1 MKFFHVCLVVL
12 LAFRMSEAAA
22 QNMDTDSERARKVWT
37 EHFRD
42 DENLRNDLLDEF
54 TATDGAD
61 WEGIDKLTRCYS
73 VSEDRL
79 RSAAM
84 SLFEEAT
91 NLSSD
96 GASHKDGV
104 PLRLLANNALFLL
117 GKYADNTT
125 KSFLLNL
132 VADKSR
138 DGVLRTVALSSY
150 LHAADAEEATGALLR
165 FLVSPDRM
173 VGDMERSG
181 AYAFAN
187 TAWNESSSE
196 KKRAICEALQ
206 AGLAHESTHW
216 VFCSGDRWLCGMSA
230 KYARSEERLA
240 MFERMYATP
249 VPDGDLFDRQSLV
262 PQIEMLRKLKKHTS
276 VNTNLA
282 TAIAHDFNQPLPEE
296 ERIALETPPNAP
308 DATDAAQEKST
319 ETGRKSFYALA
330 AIAGLLGVLALWF
343 GLRRK
348 RGPA

>member
-104 PLRLLANNALFLL
+104 PLRLLANNALFCSE
-117 GKYADNTT
+117 NTQT
-125 KSFLLNL
+125 TPRSRFANL
-132 VADKSR
+132 AADKSR
-138 DGVLRTVALSSY
+138 DGVLHRCSLILPTRRRRGRGEGRASPVSGGDHPASTRFPCIPMPQKFMIIRRQRMGPS
-150 LHAADAEEATGALLR
+150 AA
-165 FLVSPDRM
+165 P
-173 VGDMERSG
+173 
-181 AYAFAN
+181 
-187 TAWNESSSE
+187 
-196 KKRAICEALQ
+196 
-206 AGLAHESTHW
+206 
-216 VFCSGDRWLCGMSA
+216 
-230 KYARSEERLA
+230 
-240 MFERMYATP
+240 
-249 VPDGDLFDRQSLV
+249 SL
-262 PQIEMLRKLKKHTS
+262 PR
-276 VNTNLA
+276 
-282 TAIAHDFNQPLPEE
+282 
-296 ERIALETPPNAP
+296 
-308 DATDAAQEKST
+308 
-319 ETGRKSFYALA
+319 
-330 AIAGLLGVLALWF
+330 
-343 GLRRK
+343 
-348 RGPA
+348 

>member
-1 MKFFHVCLVVL
+1 MKAIFKTAVL
-12 LAFRMSEAAA
+12 LLLTNVAFLLEAEHSEASPSLAA
-22 QNMDTDSERARKVWT
+22 EQTP
-37 EHFRD
+37 
-42 DENLRNDLLDEF
+42 LLDDDALMARLQKRIWGDNDNIYPGWTPWDLAIWFRKEAGNPSDERMHAAL
-54 TATDGAD
+54 TAIYREAETR
-61 WEGIDKLTRCYS
+61 EGKEARD
-73 VSEDRL
+73 L
-79 RSAAM
+79 RVRAVLWLGVCSDDATKAFLLEVAAGT
-84 SLFEEAT
+84 S
-91 NLSSD
+91 
-96 GASHKDGV
+96 KDG
-104 PLRLLANNALFLL
+104 F
-117 GKYADNTT
+117 
-125 KSFLLNL
+125 
-132 VADKSR
+132 
-138 DGVLRTVALSSY
+138 LRTTAISSY
-150 LHAADAEEATGALLR
+150 LRNADAEEAKGALLR
-165 FLVSPDRM
+165 FLVGPDRIAS
-173 VGDMERSG
+173 DMDRSG
-181 AYAFAN
+181 VYPVAN